1 MLQEQLKLPSV
12 LVQVCSQSPLSVK
25 HSLMSVILIVVNKI
39 RKSTFVPEQFSE
51 LLSSRYPDSQEQKK
65 LPSVLSQSCS
75 QPPLLVAHSSISV
88 TSFKKALV
96 SNVRVFQL

>member
-1 MLQEQLKLPSV
+1 MFTVSIVSQALID
-12 LVQVCSQSPLSVK
+12 VCYFNCSEL
-25 HSLMSVILIVVNKI
+25 LYKI

-88 TSFKKALV
+88 TSFKKLIL
-96 SNVRVFQL
+96 SLGFECELQVFA